1 MKKILLAAVAALA
14 IVGCTQNEEIEN
26 VGNKA
31 EINFGT
37 IVSKTTRAAV
47 TDNTALQGTG
57 FTVYAYNTGKATIG
71 EEGSTGLLST
81 VFMPLTT
88 VEFKDT
94 KWNIAGGKIYYW
106 PLEDN
111 IQFFAH
117 ATDNSATNYVAE
129 TTAAYPKIDYTVADA
144 AAAQKDFVVAKALN
158 KTQATPQV
166 ALAFIHVL
174 TQVNF
179 SAKTDNADLTY
190 NITSVKLTNISNS
203 GTYNFADD
211 TWAAK
216 TDAGNIKEYIYL
228 NKSEGIDIVKGTTA
242 DLQSDGALMLIPQA
256 LTNSDIV
263 INYNVLQGGSVIKKI
278 ENEEISLSSTSWAA
292 GKKIRYT
299 LNLTA
304 TGATV
309 SFDTTVGEWGTET
322 DPLNPIAPPAK

>member
-14 IVGCTQNEEIEN
+14 IVGCTQNEEIEKA
-26 VGNKA
+26 GEKA

-37 IVSKTTRAAV
+37 VVSKTTRAAV

-57 FTVYAYNTGKATIG
+57 FTVYAYNTGAETVGLENSK
-71 EEGSTGLLST
+71 GLLST

-88 VEFKDT
+88 VEYQAPNWSIT
-94 KWNIAGGKIYYW
+94 GGKIYYW

-117 ATDNSATNYVAE
+117 ATDNSATNYTAE

-144 AAAQKDFVVAKALN
+144 AADQKDFVVAKALN
-158 KTQATPQV
+158 KTQADSKVVFT
-166 ALAFIHVL
+166 FIHVL

-216 TDAGNIKEYIYL
+216 TEAGNIKEYVYL
-228 NKSEGIDIVKGTTA
+228 NKSEGINIVNKTVT

-263 INYNVLQGGSVIKKI
+263 INYNVLQGGKVIKKV
-278 ENEEISLSSTSWAA
+278 ENEKISLSSTSWAA

-299 LNLTA
+299 LNLAA

-309 SFDTTVGEWGTET
+309 SFDASVGEWGTET
-322 DPLNPIAPPAK
+322 DPLNPTPSVE